1 MWLINSGIACFLSL
15 SMLLIIVWVRYWY
28 EDRLDEKGV
37 EVEHSRG
44 KLLLWK
50 LATYPLGF
58 MYFVACALYI
68 FKEVFTNM

>member
-1 MWLINSGIACFLSL
+1 MWLISLGIACFLSL

-37 EVEHSRG
+37 GAESCKGR
-44 KLLLWK
+44 LLIWK